1 MCLTLL
7 FIFVSCRIPLDEYLI
22 VLRHVCPDLG
32 VFVVSLVTI
41 IVCNRLV
48 KNRET
53 VSAAN
58 ITSVSQFLLAHARML

>member
-1 MCLTLL
+1 M
-7 FIFVSCRIPLDEYLI
+7 FVPCRLPLDEYLI
-22 VLRHVCPDLG
+22 VLRLVCPDLG
-32 VFVVSLVTI
+32 VCVVSLVTT

-58 ITSVSQFLLAHARML
+58 VTSVSQWLPAHAPL